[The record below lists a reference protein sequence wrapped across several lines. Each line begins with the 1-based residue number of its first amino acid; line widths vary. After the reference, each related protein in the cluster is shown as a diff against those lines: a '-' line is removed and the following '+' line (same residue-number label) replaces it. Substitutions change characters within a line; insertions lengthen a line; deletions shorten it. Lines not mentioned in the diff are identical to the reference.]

1 MGMKDWKKILQKIT
15 DYKWRIPKSYME
27 GMRVDGIVFA
37 TYSLLEQ
44 ITADESLQ
52 QVANVATLPGI
63 VGASIAMP
71 DIHWGYG
78 FPIGGVAAFDPEEG
92 GVISPGGVGYDIN
105 CGVRIIK
112 TNLTE
117 RDVEKYKEKLADKLF
132 RYVPSGVGSEG
143 HFHFTKSEFR
153 KIVEQGVTYL
163 RRLGFAWDE
172 DQEYIEE
179 GGHMRGG
186 DFSKVSSRA
195 VERGLPQL
203 GTLGSGNHF
212 LEVQVVDEIFDKKVA
227 ERFGLFEGQVVVMIH
242 CGSRGYGHQIAS
254 DYIKRFDRNLKK
266 YGIKLVDRQLSC
278 APFNS
283 PDGQDYFAAM
293 VTAANYAW
301 SNRQLITYQVRKAFE
316 EIFGRKAEDL
326 GMHILYDVAHNIA
339 KIEEYEVDG
348 RKRKLVVHRK
358 GATRALPKGH
368 PLVPRR
374 YRDVGQPVLI
384 PGDMGTA
391 SYVLV
396 GMPGSLRESF
406 GSSCHG
412 AGRVLSRRKAKRMF
426 NKSTLLKQ
434 LARKGIVVRAESV
447 ATILEEAPD
456 AYKDVSQVVDVVEMA
471 GISKKV
477 SRNRPIIVVKG

>member
-1 MGMKDWKKILQKIT
+1 MAMKDWKRILQKIT

-37 TYSLLEQ
+37 TYALLEQ

-78 FPIGGVAAFDPEEG
+78 FPIGGVAAFDPDEG

-105 CGVRIIK
+105 CGVRIVK

-117 RDVEKYKEKLADKLF
+117 KDVEKYKEKLADKLF
-132 RYVPSGVGSEG
+132 KYVPSGVGSEG
-143 HFHFTKSEFR
+143 HFHFTKGEFK
-153 KIVEQGVTYL
+153 KIVEQGVSYL

-172 DQEYIEE
+172 DQDYIEE

-254 DYIKRFDRNLKK
+254 DYIKRFDKNLRK

-301 SNRQLITYQVRKAFE
+301 SNRQLITFQVRKAFE

-368 PLVPRR
+368 PLVPRK

-396 GMPGSLRESF
+396 GMPGSIRESF

>member
-1 MGMKDWKKILQKIT
+1 MAMKDWKKILQKIT

-117 RDVEKYKEKLADKLF
+117 KDVEKYKEKLADRLF

-163 RRLGFAWDE
+163 HRLGFAWDE

-227 ERFGLFEGQVVVMIH
+227 ERFGLFVGQVVVMIH

-316 EIFGRKAEDL
+316 EVFGRKAEDL

-396 GMPGSLRESF
+396 GMPGSVRESF

-426 NKSTLLKQ
+426 NKNTLLKQ